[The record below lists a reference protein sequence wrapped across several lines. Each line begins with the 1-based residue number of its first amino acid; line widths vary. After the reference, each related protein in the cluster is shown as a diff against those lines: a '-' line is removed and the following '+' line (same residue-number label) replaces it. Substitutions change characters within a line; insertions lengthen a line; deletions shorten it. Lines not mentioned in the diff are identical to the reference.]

1 MDEANKLNNMG
12 KCLKRVFGMTVA
24 TMLMSFSAMATAY
37 ATPNND
43 DAILMS
49 VNGDKYSS
57 EATTPVLMTLEGKEQ
72 GSSSVIVPGDVLKG
86 SLTVKNNGE
95 SHGVLKAYL
104 VSDNESPD
112 ELKLDEWFNGDV
124 MVSANGVSGP
134 LISWAPASQ
143 GGNATPVKC
152 TDVMGVKILD
162 EKIKKNKTVDI
173 DLSLE
178 FDADAVSGNSAGSD
192 EYAAGE
198 RSSELTL
205 YLTLT
210 GDTNGN
216 SGNNGKNPG
225 KNGNNGNPGNNG
237 KGNDKDNGN
246 KGNNNGKGNNGNGN
260 GSGKSAIGSVNGSCG
275 EGDTGAPVEEG
286 NNNNK
291 NGEKKGKQNN
301 KNNGKDPESSSLS
314 YGVSSEK
321 LPNDSEENSPKRAD
335 LGAVI
340 IENPFAAAGIIGILA
355 IAIGSTIFQFNNR
368 KN

>member
-1 MDEANKLNNMG
+1 MNEANKLNNIG
-12 KCLKRVFGMTVA
+12 KSVKKVFGMTVA

-37 ATPNND
+37 AAPNND

-49 VNGDKYSS
+49 VNGGEYSS

-72 GSSSVIVPGDVLKG
+72 GSSSVIVPGDVLEG

-112 ELKLDEWFNGDV
+112 ELRLDEWFNGDV

-143 GGNATPVKC
+143 GGNATPIEC

-178 FDADAVSGNSAGSD
+178 FDADAVSGNSAGSKK
-192 EYAAGE
+192 YTAGE

-225 KNGNNGNPGNNG
+225 KDGNNGNPGNNG
-237 KGNDKDNGN
+237 KGNNKDNGN
-246 KGNNNGKGNNGNGN
+246 KGNNNGN
-260 GSGKSAIGSVNGSCG
+260 GSSSCG
-275 EGDTGAPVEEG
+275 EENTEAPIKAG

-291 NGEKKGKQNN
+291 NGEKKEKQNN
-301 KNNGKDPESSSLS
+301 KNNGNTPKSSSS
-314 YGVSSEK
+314 SNGVSSERI
-321 LPNDSEENSPKRAD
+321 PDDSKNKSPKRAD

-340 IENPFAAAGIIGILA
+340 VEKPFTAAGIIGVLA
-355 IAIGSTIFQFNNR
+355 IATGSTIILFNKR